1 MERFQR
7 PNATCK
13 ASCFLLH
20 RQDDNE
26 HVDEGDVELSSLRR
40 TLRSFEMCV
49 AQTDSSRDAPV
60 VFFNCFKAMARTQSF
75 FFFLNFF
82 SETP

>member
-40 TLRSFEMCV
+40 TLRSFEMCS

-60 VFFNCFKAMARTQSF
+60 FCSQLFQGDGANAVFLLF
-75 FFFLNFF
+75 F
-82 SETP
+82 

>member
-40 TLRSFEMCV
+40 TLRSFEMCS

-60 VFFNCFKAMARTQSF
+60 VCFFNCFIGANAV
-75 FFFLNFF
+75 FLLCFDFF